1 VARYQVAVEDGVGGS
16 GTAGGLLNRQN
27 EKMKIYIQEHK
38 TIASFLIFSLIAS
51 LYLPS
56 RVDGLLTILAFPV
69 LYAYKDK
76 FIIDSNLQKL
86 AVLFFIFLLFFTLTS
101 QNILFSSVSFGRV
114 VRGMVFFLIAQLFFL
129 VSDDDINYM
138 PHSVLLFLA
147 INSNFFFRKQH
158 IIANEFFYGYH
169 NHPNVQ
175 AFALC
180 FFLILSLLLWSMA
193 KDHKIR
199 IINSINIF
207 SALLL
212 LFIANSRSVWFGVTA
227 AGLAVIALNPAFNI
241 KRKVLLFSG
250 IACAGLS
257 WLILFS
263 KKSSGLAGRDV
274 LWKILIDE
282 TYSNHPLL
290 GYGLN
295 SNKYILRKFTDIGG
309 MAHNS
314 MVELYS
320 STGIVGTIIFLSGST
335 FILFRIIN
343 TFWMKAD
350 LRISIY
356 LFGLLTFIFIS
367 FFDMKLFDY
376 TFMATIFLF
385 LGFFVVAP
393 SAESV
398 GSQ

>member
-1 VARYQVAVEDGVGGS
+1 
-16 GTAGGLLNRQN
+16 
-27 EKMKIYIQEHK
+27 MKIYIQEHK